1 MPYPRRR
8 VLCAEPHED
17 TCRLVNTLLEQQGHE
32 VVPARTMSECI
43 GLAGAGDFDLYML
56 DDDYIDGTA
65 LQLCKR
71 LREMTPGTP
80 ILFFSA
86 RAFERDR
93 ELALE
98 AGIPPRVVNVITGPG
113 GSAGAALATHPGV
126 GKVAFTGETTTGQEI
141 MRRGRQAL
149 TEAAPAFTFRLPLK
163 FSPRARFPLPD
174 SLSSGCV

>member
-17 TCRLVNTLLEQQGHE
+17 TCRLITMLLERQGHE
-32 VVPARTMSECI
+32 VIPARTIAECV
-43 GLAGAGDFDLYML
+43 GLAEPGNFDLYML

-65 LQLCKR
+65 IQLCKR

-86 RAFERDR
+86 QAFRRER

-98 AGIPPRVVNVITGPG
+98 AGAAAYLTKPDDLFDIVQTVNSILSGNGSGPATRRKP
-113 GSAGAALATHPGV
+113 GSL
-126 GKVAFTGETTTGQEI
+126 
-141 MRRGRQAL
+141 
-149 TEAAPAFTFRLPLK
+149 
-163 FSPRARFPLPD
+163 D
-174 SLSSGCV
+174 

>member
-17 TCRLVNTLLEQQGHE
+17 TCRLVTALLERQGHE
-32 VVPARTMSECI
+32 VVAARTMAECV
-43 GLAGAGDFDLYML
+43 GLAGDSAFDLYML
-56 DDDYIDGTA
+56 DDYYIDGTA

-86 RAFERDR
+86 RAFARDR

-98 AGIPPRVVNVITGPG
+98 AGASAYLNKPDDLFDIVQTVNSILAGK
-113 GSAGAALATHPGV
+113 SA
-126 GKVAFTGETTTGQEI
+126 
-141 MRRGRQAL
+141 RR
-149 TEAAPAFTFRLPLK
+149 
-163 FSPRARFPLPD
+163 
-174 SLSSGCV
+174 

>member
-17 TCRLVNTLLEQQGHE
+17 TCRLVTVLLERQGHE
-32 VVPARTMSECI
+32 VVPADTMAECVR
-43 GLAGAGDFDLYML
+43 LAGASGFDLYML

-86 RAFERDR
+86 RAFARDR

-98 AGIPPRVVNVITGPG
+98 AGASAYLNKPDDLFEIVNTVNSILSGLAAGPRRTD
-113 GSAGAALATHPGV
+113 GAEKP
-126 GKVAFTGETTTGQEI
+126 
-141 MRRGRQAL
+141 
-149 TEAAPAFTFRLPLK
+149 
-163 FSPRARFPLPD
+163 
-174 SLSSGCV
+174 